1 MELLKEGNFDVII
14 ESRYKADYAIEIGPM
29 DINDIRDLVKSQTAD
44 EKKQAELLNSN
55 NLNNI
60 MQTANSNTMHIV
72 LLTRAI
78 VKSDYHPDS
87 IFTQQGIQYLNE
99 LYMRNKI

>member
-44 EKKQAELLNSN
+44 EKKQAELLDSN

-60 MQTANSNTMHIV
+60 MDWPIT
-72 LLTRAI
+72 
-78 VKSDYHPDS
+78 
-87 IFTQQGIQYLNE
+87 IQCTSFC
-99 LYMRNKI
+99 